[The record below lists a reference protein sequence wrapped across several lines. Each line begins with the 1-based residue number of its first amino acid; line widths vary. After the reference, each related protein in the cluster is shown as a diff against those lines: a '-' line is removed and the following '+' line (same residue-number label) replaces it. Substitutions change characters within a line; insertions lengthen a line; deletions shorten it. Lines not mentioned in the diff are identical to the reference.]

1 MAYRSWL
8 FNNPTSRHQLK
19 QNTMKTITLFLFITV
34 LQMASMAQFHG
45 DIDSSFGTNGY
56 ITYDLKHDNTYD
68 VARQAMFGADGKL
81 YLSGVLAKNPQTI
94 FITRLDREGRM
105 DSTFGNNGLVEFNPS
120 IGTSDGMYGMAMA
133 PGGKVVV
140 AGYAGPN
147 PTRNM
152 VARFLP
158 NGGLDAGFGGA
169 GFLLE
174 GGQYNNRLY
183 TCAVEPDGKVLV
195 AGMVGDNPGN
205 NLLIARYLE
214 NGQPDPNFGFGGVQV
229 FDWAVYER
237 IQKMITA
244 GLNRTYLLAV
254 IGTSQH
260 VVALNNAGTP
270 IATFGNNGKV
280 ALPETQGQ
288 PTINEMMLMPNGRI
302 LLFGS
307 AEQQGGGHDAIVMM
321 MNQDGTL
328 DNTFGIGG
336 IYRADLG
343 HGFDDGATWAH
354 VLMDGSI
361 LFSGMRAKAGG
372 AIRFTTFMLASD
384 GTLISGYGVNGV
396 KEYEVDGSLM
406 ENYGL
411 MAVANDGT
419 VYLVGSSSFQT
430 GYDLVV
436 MRLLTSE
443 PTVGIQELQSNPI
456 EVQGFPNPVR
466 AGEQLHLSFGSKL
479 SGMLSLEVHN
489 ITGQVVYRSKEQ
501 LGHASELALPI
512 PALPQGQY
520 FIRGLHSTGVFV
532 VPLQVF

>member
-1 MAYRSWL
+1 
-8 FNNPTSRHQLK
+8 
-19 QNTMKTITLFLFITV
+19 MKTLTILLLTIV
-34 LQMASMAQFHG
+34 LPLVSLAQFHG

-56 ITYDLKHDNTYD
+56 VVYDLKHDNTYD
-68 VARQAMFGADGKL
+68 VARQALFGADGKL
-81 YLSGVLAKNPQTI
+81 YISGVLAKNPQTI
-94 FITRLDREGRM
+94 FVTRMDMEGQF
-105 DSTFGNNGLVEFNPS
+105 DSTFGNNGLVDFNPS
-120 IGTSDGMYGMAMA
+120 LGAADGAYDMAMA
-133 PGGKVVV
+133 PGGKIVV

-174 GGQYNNRLY
+174 GTQFNDKLY

-195 AGMVGDNPGN
+195 AGMAGDNQGN
-205 NLLIARYLE
+205 NLLIVRYLE

-237 IQKMITA
+237 VQKMTTA

-254 IGTSQH
+254 IGTSQS
-260 VVALNNAGTP
+260 VIALNNAGTP
-270 IATFGNNGKV
+270 IATFGNNGRV
-280 ALPETQGQ
+280 VLPETQGQ
-288 PTINEMMLMPNGRI
+288 TSINDMILMPNGRL

-343 HGFDDGATWAH
+343 HGFDDGVTGAH
-354 VLMDGSI
+354 VLMNSSI
-361 LFSGMRAKAGG
+361 LFSGMRAVAGG

-384 GTLISGYGVNGV
+384 GSLISGYGVNGV
-396 KEYEVDGSLM
+396 KEYEVEGSLL
-406 ENYGL
+406 ENYGQ
-411 MAVANDGT
+411 MAVADDGT

-436 MRLLTSE
+436 MRLLTNSPSVGVDE
-443 PTVGIQELQSNPI
+443 PKAQPI
-456 EVQGFPNPVR
+456 EVRGYPNPVR
-466 AGEQLHLSFGSKL
+466 AGETVHLSFGGEL
-479 SGMLSLEVHN
+479 SGKLSLEVHN
-489 ITGQVVYRSKEQ
+489 ITGQVVYRSEEH
-501 LGHASELALPI
+501 LGHASELSMPI
-512 PALPQGQY
+512 PTLPQGQY

>member
-1 MAYRSWL
+1 
-8 FNNPTSRHQLK
+8 
-19 QNTMKTITLFLFITV
+19 MKTLTTLLLTTV
-34 LQMASMAQFHG
+34 LPLVSVAQFHG

-56 ITYDLKHDNTYD
+56 VVFDLKHDNTYD
-68 VARQAMFGADGKL
+68 VTRQAMFGADGKL
-81 YLSGVLAKNPQTI
+81 YITGVLAKNPQTI
-94 FITRLDREGRM
+94 FVTRMDMEGKF
-105 DSTFGNNGLVEFNPS
+105 DSTFGNKGLVEFNPS
-120 IGTSDGMYGMAMA
+120 IGAADGAYGMAMA
-133 PGGKVVV
+133 PGGKIVV
-140 AGYAGPN
+140 AGYAGPT

-174 GGQYNNRLY
+174 GTQYNDRLY
-183 TCAVEPDGKVLV
+183 TCAVEPDGKVMV
-195 AGMVGDNPGN
+195 AGMEGDNPGN

-214 NGQPDPNFGFGGVQV
+214 NGQPDPNFGFGGVQI

-237 IQKMITA
+237 VLKMTTA

-254 IGTSQH
+254 IGTSQN
-260 VVALNNAGTP
+260 VIALNNSGSLIT
-270 IATFGNNGKV
+270 TFGNNGRAV
-280 ALPETQGQ
+280 LPVTQGQ
-288 PTINEMMLMPNGRI
+288 PTIIDIKLMPNGRL

-307 AEQQGGGHDAIVMM
+307 AEQQGGSHDAIVMM

-343 HGFDDGATWAH
+343 HGFDDGVTGAH
-354 VLMDGSI
+354 VLMNGST

-384 GTLISGYGVNGV
+384 GSLISGYGVNGV
-396 KEYEVDGSLM
+396 KEYEVEGSLL
-406 ENYGL
+406 ENYGQ
-411 MAVANDGT
+411 MAVADDGT

-436 MRLLTSE
+436 MRLLTTS
-443 PTVGIQELQSNPI
+443 PTVGVHESQAQPM
-456 EVQGFPNPVR
+456 EVRCYPNPVR
-466 AGEQLHLSFGSKL
+466 AGERVYLSFGGEL
-479 SGMLSLEVHN
+479 TGMLALEVHN
-489 ITGQVVYRSKEQ
+489 ITGQVVYRTEEH
-501 LGHASELALPI
+501 LGQASDLTMAI
-512 PALPQGQY
+512 PTLPQGQY

-532 VPLQVF
+532 VPFQVY